1 MILIRRAEPADAAGI
16 AHVQV
21 QSWRTTY
28 AGIVPPTFL
37 AEMSENEQ
45 TARWQ
50 MMLTDENVVLVAERE
65 SRIVGFTIAGS
76 SRDRAEG
83 CDAELYAIYLHAVDQ
98 KLRIGTE
105 LLRETARALTER
117 GFTSMD
123 VWVLAANPSK
133 HFYLRRG
140 AHYAAAK
147 EIQIGDTRLVE
158 EGFVWPDLKALA
170 SLP

>member
-1 MILIRRAEPADAAGI
+1 MVLIRKADLDDAAAI

-28 AGIVPPTFL
+28 AGIVPDAFL
-37 AEMSENEQ
+37 AEMSEREQ

-50 MMLTDENVVLVAERE
+50 MLLTDDNVVLVAERE
-65 SRIVGFTIAGS
+65 RQIMGFTIAGA
-76 SRDRAEG
+76 SRERAEG

-98 KLRIGTE
+98 GLRIGTE
-105 LLRETARALTER
+105 LLRETARALSDR

-123 VWVLAANPSK
+123 VWVLAENSAK
-133 HFYLRRG
+133 RFYLRRG

-147 EIQIGDTRLVE
+147 EIEIGGARLVE

>member
-1 MILIRRAEPADAAGI
+1 MVLIRKAEPADAAGI

-28 AGIVPPTFL
+28 AGIVPEAFL
-37 AEMSENEQ
+37 ANMSENEQ

-65 SRIVGFTIAGS
+65 RRIVGFTIAGP
-76 SRDRAEG
+76 SRDRAQG

-105 LLRETARALTER
+105 LLRETARALMER

-133 HFYLRRG
+133 NFYLRRG
-140 AHYAAAK
+140 AHYAGAK
-147 EIQIGDTRLVE
+147 EIEIGDTRLVE